1 MMENIEQNLNNSA
14 NEVFANSYSN
24 LNNNDF
30 FYDTKEDEFI
40 DTDNA
45 DSSKNSFSENEVNKV
60 GFSSD
65 VISALQSKVEDAIN
79 NENMPQAV
87 DNNVSENEPFTF
99 SGPQI
104 QPLPFDEEIVPN
116 EIKVEN
122 LEEKEEKPQENI
134 DNVSSNENLNTN
146 IEEPVE
152 VASSSDIFNTKND
165 EKEEKSDSIPEITQP
180 ESTENKE
187 EIELPSLNIEPS
199 EDANAINKLDDSY
212 ALSNFDV
219 LFDSLYSDVTGANN
233 FISNLIEQKRNVNV
247 NEANLAELTAKFERE
262 KEEFNKFVEAQK
274 QAIENEK
281 RQCSDYIKT
290 QKQRLQ
296 NEETQFNSDCE
307 STRAELNLAE
317 QTLKVANE
325 KLSDEREQFEKSKN
339 LEEEKLKS
347 DRQKLELEREQFE
360 KEKTIALEKI
370 KNGQKELQLQKE
382 QFAKSK
388 ELEEKK
394 LELESKNLSQSCAR
408 FKELVTQFNS
418 GFQQLP
424 DNKE

>member
-24 LNNNDF
+24 LNNDL

-40 DTDNA
+40 DPDNA

-122 LEEKEEKPQENI
+122 LEEKEENPQENI

-165 EKEEKSDSIPEITQP
+165 EKEEKSDSIPEITQT